1 MMKKTFLYISIVLM
15 ILTSC
20 GDSDVY
26 FPDKYTASLKAHY
39 LRPDQTEFS
48 SKSSKPSS
56 FQLVVNS
63 VETPWKFQI
72 DSDWYRLSPVTCSA
86 TADVTLSCDENFQ
99 GGVQRIGIFYLNSTD
114 SEWEYS
120 VPMSVIQ
127 AGASPAA
134 SVATSAITFSGAAG
148 TKSVGV
154 TSNCEYNISCSA
166 SWLDVQ
172 KSEDGS
178 KLSISAVE
186 NASVTSRSSKIY
198 LFYETADISLASI
211 TITQQAANVTLDTQ
225 TLEFENTAAD
235 CTIKVTS
242 EASWTAKTSQTW
254 IQLSPESGSAGES
267 SLKVSVSPNSSIS
280 SREGYI
286 YFYIGSSQVVQIPV
300 VQKGMY
306 IEFSAS
312 SLTMEAGVDEK
323 TISIRSN
330 TSWTISSYPEWCSV
344 SPTSGTGNANI
355 TVKTADNPNTSHR
368 EGVIKAIQP
377 GISLEASMN
386 IVQSG
391 KTFDYGTGSIECSD
405 LAQTINVNI
414 TSNGSWTASTT
425 DSWITVRPSS
435 ATGSGTLSITVTE
448 NTEDDARTGKIT
460 LTIGDK
466 TYEISVTQSGKYFT
480 VKVENNEIG
489 SKGGDVLIDV
499 SSNDTWS
506 ASVNGSPSWIKLSK
520 TNGSGAASFTATVED
535 NPSVNGRSA
544 IIVLNTVHEKLVKIV
559 VSQAAR
565 YLTVDHQ
572 DVLFFAKG
580 GDSEDITISTDGT
593 YSIKKSA
600 SWFSI
605 SEKGNGVFVV
615 TAEENLGKD
624 AREAT
629 IVITETDLKEGTC
642 SITLPVIQTCYGG
655 TFVLSGYGEDENWDI
670 GASANASF
678 TVIGYSS
685 DKNWDSST
693 YNVKFNVSV
702 TGYNPDSN
710 WDTSTSSNGSLGKGG
725 YSADSNYDS
734 NTSSQGNFVKSG
746 FGSDNNWDK

>member
-1 MMKKTFLYISIVLM
+1 M

-39 LRPDQTEFS
+39 LRPNQTEFS

-72 DSDWYRLSPVTCSA
+72 DSDWYRLSPDTGSA
-86 TADVTLSCDENFQ
+86 TSDVTLSCDENFQ
-99 GGVQRIGIFYLNSTD
+99 GGVQRIGVFYLNSTD

-134 SVATSAITFSGAAG
+134 SVATSEITFSGAAG
-148 TKSVGV
+148 TKSVDV
-154 TSNCEYNISCSA
+154 TSNCEYNISCSD
-166 SWLDVQ
+166 SWLEVQ

-178 KLSISAVE
+178 KLSVSAVE
-186 NASVTSRSSKIY
+186 NASVTSRTSKIY
-198 LFYETADISLASI
+198 LCYKDMSLTSI
-211 TITQQAANVTLDTQ
+211 TVTQQAANVTLDTQ

-254 IQLSPESGSAGES
+254 IQLNPESGSAGES

-330 TSWTISSYPEWCSV
+330 TSWTISTYPEWCSV

-355 TVKTADNPNTSHR
+355 SVKTADNPNTSQR

-377 GISLEASMN
+377 GISLETSMN

-391 KTFDYGTGSIECSD
+391 KTFDFGTGSIECSD
-405 LAQTINVNI
+405 LAQTINVSI
-414 TSNGSWTASTT
+414 TSNGSWTASTA
-425 DSWITVRPSS
+425 DSWITVKPSS
-435 ATGSGTLSITVTE
+435 ATGNGTLSITVTE
-448 NTEDDARTGKIT
+448 NNADDARTGKIT

-466 TYEISVTQSGKYFT
+466 SYEISVTQSGKYFT
-480 VKVENNEIG
+480 VKFENNDIG
-489 SKGGDVLIDV
+489 SRGGDVLIDV

-506 ASVNGSPSWIKLSK
+506 AAVNGSPSWIKLSK
-520 TNGSGAASFTATVED
+520 TNGFGAASFTATVED
-535 NPSVNGRSA
+535 NPSVNSRSA
-544 IIVLNTVHEKLVKIV
+544 TIVLTTVHEKSVKII

-580 GDSEDITISTDGT
+580 GDSEDITISTDGS
-593 YSIKKSA
+593 YSITKSA
-600 SWFSI
+600 LWFSI

-615 TAEENLGKD
+615 TAEENTGKD

-629 IVITETDLKEGTC
+629 IVITETDLKEGTY
-642 SITLPVIQTCYGG
+642 SVTLPVIQTCYGG
-655 TFVLSGYGEDENWDI
+655 TFVLSGYGEDKNWDI

-678 TVIGYSS
+678 SVVCYSS

-693 YNVKFNVSV
+693 YNVKFSVSV
-702 TGYNPDSN
+702 TGYKPDSN
-710 WDTSTSSNGSLGKGG
+710 WDTSTSSNVSFGKGG
-725 YSADSNYDS
+725 FSSDSNYDS
-734 NTSSQGNFVKSG
+734 KTSSQGNLVKSG